1 CRAPLRGARGPLTNW
16 TTTTMTAMTSS
27 RWTNPPA
34 VYEVP
39 KPSAHSTK
47 RITATVHSM
56 APSLFD
62 SHFPDPHCTHTEQG
76 HENDPLPVSAG
87 PFARSSAKSHAM
99 TSRPTSTARM
109 LRPPCIAWPAS
120 PCAPH
125 VHNSPIQWPQ
135 GLEARAS
142 LMGVPTI
149 STSPTAARQR
159 ITAHDG
165 SHSNRRMLNFGA
177 RGWAW
182 WLLCRLSPPVTQARS
197 REL

>member
-27 RWTNPPA
+27 RWPTPPA

-62 SHFPDPHCTHTEQG
+62 SHFPDPHSTHTEQG
-76 HENDPLPVSAG
+76 HENDPLLVSAG

-99 TSRPTSTARM
+99 TSRP
-109 LRPPCIAWPAS
+109 
-120 PCAPH
+120 
-125 VHNSPIQWPQ
+125 Q

-142 LMGVPTI
+142 RTGEPTI
-149 STSPTAARQR
+149 SPSPSDGAQR
-159 ITAHDG
+159 
-165 SHSNRRMLNFGA
+165 M
-177 RGWAW
+177 
-182 WLLCRLSPPVTQARS
+182 QA
-197 REL
+197 